1 MPHVSEIVSI
11 SKAKN
16 RLSSLIHRM
25 KHRQAVVAITCG
37 GVPSAVLLSMDQ
49 FEGLMETVEIL
60 SDQKSMHTLRRSL
73 KQAEKRQWVSHRS
86 VFGRKP

>member
-1 MPHVSEIVSI
+1 MPQVGDFLSVSEV
-11 SKAKN
+11 KN
-16 RLSSLIHRM
+16 RLSSLIHRV
-25 KHRQAVVAITCG
+25 KHWQEVVAITRD

-49 FEGLMETVEIL
+49 FAGLIETGVIL
-60 SDQKSMHTLRRSL
+60 SDQKSMRALRRSL